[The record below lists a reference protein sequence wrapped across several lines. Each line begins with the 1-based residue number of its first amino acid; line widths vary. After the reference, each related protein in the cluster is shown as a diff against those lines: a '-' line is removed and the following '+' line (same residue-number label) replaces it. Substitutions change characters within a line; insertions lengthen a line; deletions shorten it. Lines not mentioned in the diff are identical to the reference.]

1 MRPLSPDDPQRIGP
15 HRLLARLGEG
25 GMGRVYLA
33 RTPDGHLSALKV
45 VREELAHDLLF
56 RKRFSR
62 EVRTAGRVRGP
73 FTPAVVDADT
83 ETDVPWMATEYVPGP
98 TLKEAVL
105 SGAPFPPESL
115 LVLTLGLARALGT
128 IHEAGLMHR
137 DLKPSNVL
145 LSPRGPQVIDFG
157 IARAVEGTVL
167 TRTGQTFGTPA
178 YTSPEQVVG
187 EGVSPKS
194 DVFSLAG
201 TVLFAASGEPP
212 FGGGP
217 VGGVLRRVMTGVP
230 NLAAAPE
237 GPLRDMLARCL
248 AKDPDARPEAAD
260 ILAGLAELPLPSAEH
275 GWLPSP
281 VTEQIDLRKDRARS
295 VEEAERTTEEMAPP
309 PPSVPGPEAV
319 VPGTG
324 PGSPSGPGGRDR
336 TRRRITAVS
345 AAAAAA
351 VLLGGTALA
360 LTLPERGSPAGG
372 PGADPSATA
381 AAEPSGSPSA
391 EPSEGGE
398 SPLAGW
404 IYDMVFSEDGD
415 TLYVFGISG
424 VSVWDW
430 RGQELVRTLASPAPE
445 AADLRPDGLTAVGF
459 GLNDEYVMLW
469 DAETGE
475 EITRIGY
482 DNQDRGF
489 YDMPAFTADGSRVA
503 VLAAEGG
510 NPDNDRLIQI
520 WDVETGDPGDLEIPV
535 DGALSELEFAVG
547 DAYLVGVVTD
557 WGDDPSDVT
566 VWDAET
572 GEVVHTLPGEQ
583 GVLGYTALSPDGR
596 TMAVHN
602 REGEV
607 RTVDIATGAVLRTMD
622 PPSEA
627 HGSITGL
634 GYSHDGGLLYGA
646 AFGWAEDRG
655 SAWDPAT
662 GELVRD
668 TDVPVYAPLAAHPD
682 GEHLAVVAD
691 GGGRILIL
699 DGEYATV
706 AELT

>member
-1 MRPLSPDDPQRIGP
+1 
-15 HRLLARLGEG
+15 
-25 GMGRVYLA
+25 
-33 RTPDGHLSALKV
+33 
-45 VREELAHDLLF
+45 
-56 RKRFSR
+56 
-62 EVRTAGRVRGP
+62 
-73 FTPAVVDADT
+73 
-83 ETDVPWMATEYVPGP
+83 
-98 TLKEAVL
+98 VL
-105 SGAPFPPESL
+105 SGDPVPPESL

-178 YTSPEQVVG
+178 YTSPEQIVG

-212 FGGGP
+212 FGGGA

-230 NLAAAPE
+230 NLLAAPE

-248 AKDPDARPEAAD
+248 AKDPDARPETAE
-260 ILAGLAELPLPSAEH
+260 ILSALTALPLPAAEH

-281 VTEQIDLRKDRARS
+281 VTEQIDLQMNRTRS
-295 VEEAERTTEEMAPP
+295 VEEAERTTEEME
-309 PPSVPGPEAV
+309 PPSPTVPGPEAV
-319 VPGTG
+319 VRTAGTG
-324 PGSPSGPGGRDR
+324 SPAGPDDRSR

-345 AAAAAA
+345 AAVAAV

-360 LTLPERGSPAGG
+360 LTLPERGSPAAG
-372 PGADPSATA
+372 PGSDPSAAAAADPS
-381 AAEPSGSPSA
+381 PSPSDA
-391 EPSEGGE
+391 PPENGV
-398 SPLAGW
+398 SPLSGW
-404 IYDMVFSEDGD
+404 IYEVMFSGDGD
-415 TLYVFGISG
+415 TLYVFGMSG

-430 RGQELVRTLASPAPE
+430 REQELLRSLTSPAPE
-445 AADLRPDGLTAVGF
+445 AADLRPDGLTAVGY
-459 GLNDEYVMLW
+459 GLTGRYVALW
-469 DAETGE
+469 DAGTGE
-475 EITRIGY
+475 EVTRFGY

-520 WDVETGDPGDLEIPV
+520 WDAGTGEPGDLEIPV
-535 DGALSELEFAVG
+535 DGALSQLEFAVD
-547 DAYLVGVVTD
+547 DAYLVGIVTD
-557 WGDDPSDVT
+557 WADDPADVT

-572 GEVVHTLPGEQ
+572 GEVVHTLAGEA
-583 GVLGYTALSPDGR
+583 GVIGYMALSPDGR

-602 REGEV
+602 REREV
-607 RTVDIATGAVLRTMD
+607 RVVDIATGEVLRTMD
-622 PPSEA
+622 PPSEE
-627 HGSITGL
+627 HERVTGL
-634 GYSHDGGLLYGA
+634 GYSPDGGLLYGA
-646 AFGWAEDRG
+646 AYGWADDRG
-655 SAWDPAT
+655 SVWDPAT

-668 TDVPVYAPLAAHPD
+668 ADVAVYGPLAAHPD
-682 GEHLAVVAD
+682 GEHLAVSAD

-699 DGEYATV
+699 DGDYAIV